1 MKLIRF
7 ALLVAHLLII
17 GMLLGSILNAFIPPS
32 YSRFLNILSLGFP
45 ILLIGHILLTFLWII
60 LWKKRAFVFIALSY
74 FLYTPTRRWVNYTEA
89 STKEANFSIL
99 SFNTNNA
106 SQGQEDIENFIS
118 EQNPDV
124 FFLQESAFTKSHDFS
139 FKGYPYKTG
148 PLHTV
153 IYSKHKILDQGNI
166 INNAENNA
174 LAIYAD
180 IEVHATRLRFITFYL
195 EPFMMDTEEKQMKNV
210 DKTYINKLNKVF
222 KKHETQVKL
231 IQEAIS
237 SSPYPVIVGGDM
249 NAVPNSYEY
258 FSISSGLTDSFE
270 AVGNGFGT
278 TFNDTKI
285 PIRIDYLFSSKNIV
299 PVHYT
304 IDRSERLSDHFPIIA
319 KYQIP

>member
-1 MKLIRF
+1 
-7 ALLVAHLLII
+7 
-17 GMLLGSILNAFIPPS
+17 
-32 YSRFLNILSLGFP
+32 
-45 ILLIGHILLTFLWII
+45 
-60 LWKKRAFVFIALSY
+60 
-74 FLYTPTRRWVNYTEA
+74 
-89 STKEANFSIL
+89 
-99 SFNTNNA
+99 
-106 SQGQEDIENFIS
+106 
-118 EQNPDV
+118 
-124 FFLQESAFTKSHDFS
+124 
-139 FKGYPYKTG
+139 
-148 PLHTV
+148 V
-153 IYSKHKILDQGNI
+153 IYSKYKILDQGNI

-210 DKTYINKLNKVF
+210 DKTYINKLNRVF